1 MAIRVR
7 VGLRPDGFGVSAR
20 AGRHLQPNSDVAVA
34 NALVVRGLSK
44 SFGGV
49 HAVNRVDLEIA
60 KGHVHSL
67 IGPNGA
73 GKTTAF
79 NCISGFLRPDSGQVV
94 LDGCDVTG
102 WKPHRLVAVGMARTF
117 QVTTI
122 FGELTVLENVG
133 LAVRSRSDKNLLM
146 WRSAESLSGEQSEAL
161 SILETLGLGDRAGVI
176 GNHLSHGD
184 ERILE
189 IAIALALRPK
199 ILMLDEPTA
208 GMSGGESDR
217 IAMLISSLTTRATV
231 LLVEHDIDIVLG
243 ISNTITVIDQ
253 GSVIATGS
261 PSAISSN
268 AKVQEAYLG
277 RELESS

>member
-1 MAIRVR
+1 M
-7 VGLRPDGFGVSAR
+7 
-20 AGRHLQPNSDVAVA
+20 A

-49 HAVNRVDLEIA
+49 HAVNCVDLEIA

-117 QVTTI
+117 QVTRI

-133 LAVRSRSDKNLLM
+133 LAVRSRSDKNLVM

-161 SILETLGLGDRAGVI
+161 SILETLGLGDRAGVT

-184 ERILE
+184 KRILE

-208 GMSGGESDR
+208 GMSGGESER

-243 ISNTITVIDQ
+243 ISNAITVIDQ